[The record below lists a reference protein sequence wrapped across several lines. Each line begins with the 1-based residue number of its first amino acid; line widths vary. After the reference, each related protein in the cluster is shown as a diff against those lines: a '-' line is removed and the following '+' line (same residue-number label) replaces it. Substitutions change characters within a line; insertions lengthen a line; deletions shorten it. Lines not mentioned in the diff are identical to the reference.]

1 MRYITVLFF
10 LLTFTS
16 FIHAKRPRPSDDT
29 FYVQATVGQVWP
41 KPQST
46 QTTAQQYTL
55 NSAAFHFLVNSTSQ
69 TCDLLTSALD
79 RYHRLIFF
87 PQTYMKYVLN
97 PGSADNHI
105 KDIPQ
110 KNFKYLG
117 DTPMLKRLNVR
128 VQQPCEQYPTLES
141 NESCKTTLPIEF
153 LIYTI

>member
-1 MRYITVLFF
+1 
-10 LLTFTS
+10 
-16 FIHAKRPRPSDDT
+16 
-29 FYVQATVGQVWP
+29 
-41 KPQST
+41 
-46 QTTAQQYTL
+46 
-55 NSAAFHFLVNSTSQ
+55 
-69 TCDLLTSALD
+69 
-79 RYHRLIFF
+79 
-87 PQTYMKYVLN
+87 MKYVLN

-110 KNFKYLG
+110 KNFKDLG